1 VNIGNMHK
9 KGFTLIEILIA
20 AFVLAL
26 VITGLACVFLA
37 GKRLILHTRS
47 RMQAAELG
55 RYFLSPFQMQ
65 VRQDQWASNCLGT
78 GTLANCPDEIIGT
91 GWGMDR
97 NYTVSYTVANNYPI
111 SNLNKVKVKI
121 AWSEE

>member
-1 VNIGNMHK
+1 MNK

-26 VITGLACVFLA
+26 VITGLACVFVA

-65 VRQDQWASNCLGT
+65 VRRDQWASNCLGS
-78 GTLANCPDEIIGT
+78 GT
-91 GWGMDR
+91 GCPSTPTDDITIDGTR
-97 NYTVSYTVANNYPI
+97 YKPSSTVTQNYSGTTLS
-111 SNLNKVKVKI
+111 KVKLTI
-121 AWSEE
+121 NWDEFTP